1 MPVGRPSHSLLPMSP
16 ALRVQF
22 DAACALEDAGDLPGA
37 LAAFEGAADAATR
50 ECAPQAASVALRYAA
65 VVCHRRGDFQRAEAR
80 LAAAVAGA
88 RALHDTRLL
97 AETLNTA
104 GVFALERGQ
113 ARVAREHLLDARA
126 LSAGHQALRA
136 RIEQNLG
143 ALASMQGDDAGVVA
157 HSRAAVEAF
166 EACGD
171 EQGCAKV
178 YHNLGMRCADRGEW
192 EQADAHY
199 RRALD
204 IARRIGDTHLEGL
217 CLLNLATAAQAADR
231 SSEALSLAESAL
243 EHFERLGT
251 PADQADARR
260 AMGAVLRAQGRT
272 GEARRRL
279 LEGLDLATQAKAPL
293 IEAEIYEELGLVEEA
308 EGAAS
313 DATAAFRRAADMF
326 DWLEVPGASE
336 RVAAHLLRI
345 GADAIGEARAALS

>member
-1 MPVGRPSHSLLPMSP
+1 MSP
-16 ALRVQF
+16 ALRAQF

-37 LAAFEGAADAATR
+37 LEAFERSAQAAAV
-50 ECAPQAASVALRYAA
+50 ESAPQAEAVALRYAA

-204 IARRIGDTHLEGL
+204 IARRIGDTHLQGL
-217 CLLNLATAAQAADR
+217 CLLNLATAAQAAGR
-231 SSEALSLAESAL
+231 PAEALSLAESAL

-260 AMGAVLRAQGRT
+260 AMGSVLRAQGRSD
-272 GEARRRL
+272 EARRRL
-279 LEGLDLATQAKAPL
+279 LEGLDLAAQARAPL

-308 EGAAS
+308 EGAVADS
-313 DATAAFRRAADMF
+313 AAAFRRAADMF
-326 DWLEVPGASE
+326 VWLEVPGASE
-336 RVAAHLLRI
+336 RVAAHLSRV
-345 GADAIGEARAALS
+345 GARVSTETRAAVS